1 MKETALGGGNTYDS
15 SALNIKARESLV
27 CDQYMLERETAL
39 VTVLLLWQNATTKV
53 TYIKE
58 ST

>member
-15 SALNIKARESLV
+15 SALDIKARESLV

-39 VTVLLLWQNATTKV
+39 VTVLLL
-53 TYIKE
+53 
-58 ST
+58 